1 MVEDPGLQTLEDHA
15 IGMLYLPTGLWMSHC
30 CPVHMYVVSV
40 AEVQELS
47 SSKLRAIIRDDGV
60 GHSKSMDNISEE

>member
-1 MVEDPGLQTLEDHA
+1 
-15 IGMLYLPTGLWMSHC
+15 
-30 CPVHMYVVSV
+30 MYVVSV